1 MPFNKANLIVEHGLK
16 GFGTTA
22 HADNVARTLSACAVG
37 LILLLTGIRF
47 S

>member
-16 GFGTTA
+16 GFGTTT
-22 HADNVARTLSACAVG
+22 HADNVAHIICMRG
-37 LILLLTGIRF
+37 RILLLTGIRF

>member
-22 HADNVARTLSACAVG
+22 HEDKFAPINLKSG
-37 LILLLTGIRF
+37 QF
-47 S
+47 YF